1 MKKTF
6 VDFFGS
12 EKMEVREKGR
22 SKFLTETENVI
33 FQFFGS
39 KIREKMKSFGFLF
52 LFFVFLFSP
61 SLWLLNGVCCT
72 KLLSPVAAKGSAV
85 L

>member
-33 FQFFGS
+33 FQFFWIKDS
-39 KIREKMKSFGFLF
+39 RKNEKFWFPVFVFCFLF
-52 LFFVFLFSP
+52 PP
-61 SLWLLNGVCCT
+61 SLCLLNGVCCT
-72 KLLSPVAAKGSAV
+72 KLLSP
-85 L
+85 